1 MKTKIQCHTNPAASR
16 GSFGCGALHWA
27 AIRALAVIA
36 LVLGTSTLS
45 LAAQCDLK
53 SLQDYINLG
62 AGGCTE
68 NDLKFSSFSY
78 TGDAPL
84 ADAKDVS
91 AAPFASGVSYGLIFT
106 ANWAVT
112 GTDLNSKITYTVTAL
127 NNMEIFGEALI
138 SGGATFSCNCT
149 SPPGDGALSVT
160 EGTLEVNAGDAV
172 DVDTFPAIV
181 GYEVE
186 TEVDLTAGPLSSATL
201 SSASNL
207 FTLQKAAAAP
217 EPATWATMLIG
228 FFGLCV
234 VGFRG
239 DRSLKAA
246 SCVDRLLRRLESSAL
261 GPKLADDVLE
271 VGN

>member
-1 MKTKIQCHTNPAASR
+1 
-16 GSFGCGALHWA
+16 
-27 AIRALAVIA
+27 
-36 LVLGTSTLS
+36 
-45 LAAQCDLK
+45 
-53 SLQDYINLG
+53 
-62 AGGCTE
+62 
-68 NDLKFSSFSY
+68 
-78 TGDAPL
+78 
-84 ADAKDVS
+84 
-91 AAPFASGVSYGLIFT
+91 
-106 ANWAVT
+106 
-112 GTDLNSKITYTVTAL
+112 
-127 NNMEIFGEALI
+127 MEIFGEALI